1 MINMGFRFRKSFG
14 TGPFRATISKSGIST
29 SFGVKGARVTK
40 KANGNTM
47 TTLGIPG
54 TGLSYVSEKS
64 NKKQAKTAAAT
75 KTSKNTGGSYTMNYE
90 MANRFKYIDDPNVAD
105 APKKAGFLRI
115 AKYNLLGFAIFIALS
130 ILAVI
135 VDAPVIMAGG
145 LIGAIAFVIIKCRK
159 WKKPYMPLKVPVAF
173 EDWTDPYSTPPSVLG
188 LLTKGFLTNDQ
199 AIAYAN
205 ILQFCEFGEVEK
217 VFNAAELNATRTEPI
232 SNYMLTKLY
241 EAGYLVKPTR
251 GKYALNMVK
260 VHQMNEEF
268 EKLQA
273 EKRVR
278 YDAFIKECEVYNDNA
293 RQFNINLA
301 ESRKSKK

>member
-1 MINMGFRFRKSFG
+1 MGFRFRKSFG
-14 TGPFRATISKSGIST
+14 AGPFRATISKNGIST

-75 KTSKNTGGSYTMNYE
+75 KTSKNMGGSYAMNSE
-90 MANRFKYIDDPNVAD
+90 VANRFNYVDDPNVAD

-115 AKYNLLGFAIFIALS
+115 AKYNLFGFAIFIILS

-135 VDAPVIMAGG
+135 VDAPAIMAGG
-145 LIGAIAFVIIKCRK
+145 LIGAIVFVVVKCRK

-173 EDWTDPYSTPPSVLG
+173 EHWTDSYTPTSVLS
-188 LLTKGFLTNDQ
+188 LLTKGLTNDQ
-199 AIAYAN
+199 AVAYAH
-205 ILQFCEFGEVEK
+205 ILEFCEFGEVEK
-217 VFNAAELNATRTEPI
+217 TFNAAELNATRTEPI

-251 GKYALNMVK
+251 GKYALNIAK
-260 VHQMNEEF
+260 VNQMNEEF

-273 EKRVR
+273 AKRTR
-278 YDAFIKECEVYNDNA
+278 YDAFVSECETYNDNA

>member
-1 MINMGFRFRKSFG
+1 MGFRFRKSLRA
-14 TGPFRATISKSGIST
+14 GPFRATISKSGIST
-29 SFGVKGARVTK
+29 SFGVKGARITK

-47 TTLGIPG
+47 TTFSIPG
-54 TGLSYVSEKS
+54 TGLSYVSEES
-64 NKKQAKTAAAT
+64 NKKQTKTAAAT
-75 KTSKNTGGSYTMNYE
+75 KTSKNTESSYAINYE
-90 MANRFKYIDDPNVAD
+90 VDNCFNYVDDPNVAD

-115 AKYNLLGFAIFIALS
+115 VKYNLFGFAIFITLL

-135 VDAPVIMAGG
+135 IDAPAIMVGG

-159 WKKPYMPLKVPVAF
+159 WIKPYMQLKVPVAF
-173 EDWTDPYSTPPSVLG
+173 EYWTDSYTPTSMLS
-188 LLTKGFLTNDQ
+188 LLTKGLTNDQ
-199 AIAYAN
+199 AISYTH
-205 ILQFCEFGEVEK
+205 ILEFCKFGEVEK
-217 VFNAAELNATRTEPI
+217 TFNAAELNATRTEPI

-251 GKYALNMVK
+251 GKYALNMAK
-260 VHQMNEEF
+260 INQMNEEF

-273 EKRVR
+273 AKRTR
-278 YDAFIKECEVYNDNA
+278 YDAFVSECETYNENA

>member
-1 MINMGFRFRKSFG
+1 MGFRFRKSFG
-14 TGPFRATISKSGIST
+14 AGPFRATISKSGIST

-75 KTSKNTGGSYTMNYE
+75 KISKNMGGSYAMNSE
-90 MANRFKYIDDPNVAD
+90 VANRFNYVDDPNVAD

-115 AKYNLLGFAIFIALS
+115 AKYNLFGFAIFIILS

-135 VDAPVIMAGG
+135 VDAPAIMAGG
-145 LIGAIAFVIIKCRK
+145 LIGAIVFVVVKCRK

-173 EDWTDPYSTPPSVLG
+173 EHWTDSYTPTSVLS
-188 LLTKGFLTNDQ
+188 LLTKGLTNDQ
-199 AIAYAN
+199 AVAYAH
-205 ILQFCEFGEVEK
+205 ILEFCEFGEVEK
-217 VFNAAELNATRTEPI
+217 TFNAAELNATRTEPI

-251 GKYALNMVK
+251 GKYALNIAK
-260 VHQMNEEF
+260 VNQMNEEF

-273 EKRVR
+273 AKRTR
-278 YDAFIKECEVYNDNA
+278 YDAFVSECETYNDNA

>member
-1 MINMGFRFRKSFG
+1 MGFRFRKSFG
-14 TGPFRATISKSGIST
+14 AGPFRATISKSGIST

-75 KTSKNTGGSYTMNYE
+75 KTSKNTGGSYVMNYE
-90 MANRFKYIDDPNVAD
+90 VANRFNYVDDPNVAD

-115 AKYNLLGFAIFIALS
+115 AKYNLLGFAIFIILS

-135 VDAPVIMAGG
+135 VDAPAIMAGG
-145 LIGAIAFVIIKCRK
+145 LIGAIVFVVVKCRK

-173 EDWTDPYSTPPSVLG
+173 EHWTDSYTPTSVLS
-188 LLTKGFLTNDQ
+188 LLTKGLTSDQ
-199 AIAYAN
+199 AVAYAH
-205 ILQFCEFGEVEK
+205 ILEFCEFGEVEK
-217 VFNAAELNATRTEPI
+217 MFNAAELNATRTEPI

-251 GKYALNMVK
+251 GKYALNMAK
-260 VHQMNEEF
+260 VNQMNEEF

-273 EKRVR
+273 AKRTR
-278 YDAFIKECEVYNDNA
+278 YDAFVSECETYNDNA

>member
-1 MINMGFRFRKSFG
+1 MGFRFRKSFG
-14 TGPFRATISKSGIST
+14 VGPFRATISKSGIST

-64 NKKQAKTAAAT
+64 NKKQSKNVAAT

-90 MANRFKYIDDPNVAD
+90 VANRFNYGDDPNVAD

-115 AKYNLLGFAIFIALS
+115 AKYNLFGFAIFIVLS

-135 VDAPVIMAGG
+135 TDAPVIMAGG
-145 LIGAIAFVIIKCRK
+145 LIGAIAFVVVKCRK

-173 EDWTDPYSTPPSVLG
+173 EHWTDSYAPTSVLS
-188 LLTKGFLTNDQ
+188 LLTKGLTNDQ
-199 AIAYAN
+199 AIAYAH
-205 ILQFCEFGEVEK
+205 ILEFCEFGEVEK
-217 VFNAAELNATRTEPI
+217 TFNAAELNATRTEPI
-232 SNYMLTKLY
+232 SNYMLAKLY

-251 GKYALNMVK
+251 GKYALNMAK
-260 VHQMNEEF
+260 VNQMNEEF

-273 EKRVR
+273 AKRTR
-278 YDAFIKECEVYNDNA
+278 YDAFVKECEAYNDNA

>member
-1 MINMGFRFRKSFG
+1 MGFRFRKSFG
-14 TGPFRATISKSGIST
+14 AGPFRATISKSGIST

-47 TTLGIPG
+47 TTLGIPD

-64 NKKQAKTAAAT
+64 NKKQTKTAAAA
-75 KTSKNTGGSYTMNYE
+75 KTPKNTGGSYAMNYDV
-90 MANRFKYIDDPNVAD
+90 ANRFNYVDDPNVAD

-115 AKYNLLGFAIFIALS
+115 AKYNLLGFAIFIVLS

-135 VDAPVIMAGG
+135 ADAPTIMAGG
-145 LIGAIAFVIIKCRK
+145 LIGAIVFVVVKCRK

-173 EDWTDPYSTPPSVLG
+173 EHWTDSYAPTSVLS
-188 LLTKGFLTNDQ
+188 LLTKGLTNDQ
-199 AIAYAN
+199 AIAYAH
-205 ILQFCEFGEVEK
+205 ILEFCEFGEVEK
-217 VFNAAELNATRTEPI
+217 TFNAAELNATRTEPI

-251 GKYALNMVK
+251 GKYALNMAK
-260 VHQMNEEF
+260 VNQMNEEF

-273 EKRVR
+273 AKRTR
-278 YDAFIKECEVYNDNA
+278 YDAFVKECEAYNDNA

>member
-1 MINMGFRFRKSFG
+1 MGFRFRKSFG
-14 TGPFRATISKSGIST
+14 AGPFRATISKSGIST

-75 KTSKNTGGSYTMNYE
+75 KTSKNIGGSCAMNSE
-90 MANRFKYIDDPNVAD
+90 VANRFNYVDDPNVAD

-115 AKYNLLGFAIFIALS
+115 AKYNLFGFAIFIILS

-135 VDAPVIMAGG
+135 VDAPAIMAGG
-145 LIGAIAFVIIKCRK
+145 LIGAIVFVVVKCRK

-173 EDWTDPYSTPPSVLG
+173 EHWTDSYTPTSVLS
-188 LLTKGFLTNDQ
+188 LLTKGLTNDQ
-199 AIAYAN
+199 AVAYAH
-205 ILQFCEFGEVEK
+205 ILEFCEFGEVEK
-217 VFNAAELNATRTEPI
+217 TFNAAELNATRTEPI

-251 GKYALNMVK
+251 GKYALNMAK
-260 VHQMNEEF
+260 VNQMNEEF

-273 EKRVR
+273 AKRTR
-278 YDAFIKECEVYNDNA
+278 YDAFVSECETYNDNA

>member
-1 MINMGFRFRKSFG
+1 MGFRFRKSFG
-14 TGPFRATISKSGIST
+14 AGPFRATISKSGIST

-75 KTSKNTGGSYTMNYE
+75 KTSKNMGGSYAMNSE
-90 MANRFKYIDDPNVAD
+90 VANRFNYVDDPNVAD

-115 AKYNLLGFAIFIALS
+115 AKYNLFGFAIFIILS

-135 VDAPVIMAGG
+135 VDAPAIMAGG
-145 LIGAIAFVIIKCRK
+145 LIGAIVFVVVKCRK

-173 EDWTDPYSTPPSVLG
+173 EHWTDSYTPTSVLS
-188 LLTKGFLTNDQ
+188 LLTKGLTNDQ
-199 AIAYAN
+199 AVAYAH
-205 ILQFCEFGEVEK
+205 ILEFCEFGEVEK
-217 VFNAAELNATRTEPI
+217 TFNAAELNATRTEPI

-251 GKYALNMVK
+251 GKYALNIAK
-260 VHQMNEEF
+260 VNQMNEEF

-273 EKRVR
+273 AKRTR
-278 YDAFIKECEVYNDNA
+278 YDAFVSECETYNDNA

>member
-1 MINMGFRFRKSFG
+1 MGFRFRKSFG
-14 TGPFRATISKSGIST
+14 AGPFRATISKSGIST

-64 NKKQAKTAAAT
+64 NKKQTQKTAAAT
-75 KTSKNTGGSYTMNYE
+75 KTSKSTGGSYTMNYDV
-90 MANRFKYIDDPNVAD
+90 ANRFNYVDDPNVAD

-115 AKYNLLGFAIFIALS
+115 AKYNLLGFAIFIILS

-135 VDAPVIMAGG
+135 ADAPVIMAGG
-145 LIGAIAFVIIKCRK
+145 LVGAIVFVVVKCRK

-173 EDWTDPYSTPPSVLG
+173 ENWTDSYAPTSVLS
-188 LLTKGFLTNDQ
+188 LLTKGLTNDQ
-199 AIAYAN
+199 AVAYAH
-205 ILQFCEFGEVEK
+205 ILEFCEFGEVEK

-251 GKYALNMVK
+251 GKYALNMTK
-260 VHQMNEEF
+260 VNQMNEEF
-268 EKLQA
+268 EKLQSA
-273 EKRVR
+273 KRTR
-278 YDAFIKECEVYNDNA
+278 YDAFVKECEVYNDNA